1 LIGVKPAVPPA
12 IRVLQD
18 MEFLLLLLLIA
29 LNGLFAMS
37 EMAVVSSRKARLQ
50 QWADEGR
57 PGALAALALANDP
70 SRFLATIQI
79 GITVIGVMSGAFG
92 EASFAEDLAR
102 RLSGWPA
109 LAPHARTLALA
120 IVVTAIAFVSLIAGE
135 LVPKRLALVN
145 PEWTAGLVAPLMSAL
160 ARMAFPL
167 VRMLSA
173 TTDVVLKALGA
184 AGRTAP
190 PIGEEEIKVLME
202 QGAKAGVF
210 EMHEPLIVSRLF
222 RLGELRVTGV
232 MTPWPDIVYL
242 DLAQPLAWNVE
253 RIAASGHSRFP
264 VVHADPR
271 KVEGIV
277 LTKTLLADAV
287 LGKRV
292 DIAGAMA
299 RPLFV
304 PESLTAMEV
313 VALFRKHRQTVGLV
327 VDEHGELQG
336 LVTINDIV
344 SALAGD
350 IATVEEAEERDVV
363 RREEG
368 SWLIDG
374 SVTVQRFKEA
384 VGIRAGLPEEEL
396 GTYHTLGGFAM
407 MRLGRV
413 PRVGDAFTW
422 ESYRVEVVDMDGNR
436 VDKVLVT
443 RLPAM
448 PDAMRGEPG

>member
-1 LIGVKPAVPPA
+1 MIGVNSADPRATTVGSG
-12 IRVLQD
+12 

-37 EMAVVSSRKARLQ
+37 EMAVVSSRKSRLQ
-50 QWADEGR
+50 RWADEGR
-57 PGALAALALANDP
+57 PGARVALALANDP
-70 SRFLATIQI
+70 SRFLATIQV

-92 EASFAEDLAR
+92 EASFAAGLAR
-102 RLSGWPA
+102 WLSGWPA
-109 LAPHARTLALA
+109 LAPHADTLALA
-120 IVVTAIAFVSLIAGE
+120 IVVAAIAFVSLIAGE

-145 PEWTAGLVAPLMSAL
+145 PEGTAGLVAPLMSAL
-160 ARMAFPL
+160 SRIAYPL

-173 TTDVVLKALGA
+173 ITDLVLKALGA

-210 EMHEPLIVSRLF
+210 EKHEPQIVSRLF
-222 RLGELRVTGV
+222 GLGELRVTAL

-242 DLAQPLAWNVE
+242 DLAQPLAWNAE

-271 KVEGIV
+271 KVEGVV

-336 LVTINDIV
+336 LVTINDV
-344 SALAGD
+344 VNALAGD
-350 IATVEEAEERDVV
+350 IASVEEAGEPDVV

-374 SVTVQRFKEA
+374 SVTVHRFKEA
-384 VGIRAGLPEEEL
+384 VGIRALLPEEESDS
-396 GTYHTLGGFAM
+396 YHTLGGFAM

-443 RLPAM
+443 RLPAVKQ
-448 PDAMRGEPG
+448 

>member
-1 LIGVKPAVPPA
+1 
-12 IRVLQD
+12 

-50 QWADEGR
+50 RWADEGR

-92 EASFAEDLAR
+92 EASFAEGLAQW
-102 RLSGWPA
+102 LSGWPA
-109 LAPHARTLALA
+109 LAPHARALALA
-120 IVVTAIAFVSLIAGE
+120 IVVTAIAFMSLIAGE

-167 VRMLSA
+167 VRLLSA

-190 PIGEEEIKVLME
+190 PVGEEEIKVLME

-232 MTPWPDIVYL
+232 MTPWPDIVHL

-292 DIAGAMA
+292 DLAGAMA

-344 SALAGD
+344 NALAGD

-363 RREEG
+363 RREDG

-384 VGIRAGLPEEEL
+384 VGIRADLPEEEL

-413 PRVGDAFTW
+413 PRVGDAFAW

-448 PDAMRGEPG
+448 PDARRDEPT

>member
-1 LIGVKPAVPPA
+1 
-12 IRVLQD
+12 

-50 QWADEGR
+50 RWADEGR

-92 EASFAEDLAR
+92 EASFAEGLAQW
-102 RLSGWPA
+102 LSGWPA
-109 LAPHARTLALA
+109 LAPHARALALA
-120 IVVTAIAFVSLIAGE
+120 IVVTAIAIMSLIAGE

-167 VRMLSA
+167 VRLLSA

-190 PIGEEEIKVLME
+190 PVGEEEIKVLME

-232 MTPWPDIVYL
+232 MTPWPDIVHL

-292 DIAGAMA
+292 DLAGAMA

-344 SALAGD
+344 NALAGD

-363 RREEG
+363 RREDG

-384 VGIRAGLPEEEL
+384 VGIRADLPEEEL

-413 PRVGDAFTW
+413 PRVGDAFAW

-448 PDAMRGEPG
+448 PDARRGEPT

>member
-1 LIGVKPAVPPA
+1 
-12 IRVLQD
+12 

-50 QWADEGR
+50 RWADEGR

-92 EASFAEDLAR
+92 EASFAEGLAQW
-102 RLSGWPA
+102 LSGWPA
-109 LAPHARTLALA
+109 LAPHARALALA
-120 IVVTAIAFVSLIAGE
+120 IVVTAIAFMSLTAGE

-145 PEWTAGLVAPLMSAL
+145 PEWTAGLVAPLMSTL

-167 VRMLSA
+167 VRLLSA

-190 PIGEEEIKVLME
+190 PVGEEEIKVLME

-232 MTPWPDIVYL
+232 MTPWPDIVHL

-292 DIAGAMA
+292 DLAGAMA

-344 SALAGD
+344 NALAGD

-363 RREEG
+363 RREDG

-384 VGIRAGLPEEEL
+384 VGIRADLPEEEL

-413 PRVGDAFTW
+413 PRVGDAFAW

-448 PDAMRGEPG
+448 PDARRDEPT

>member
-1 LIGVKPAVPPA
+1 
-12 IRVLQD
+12 

-50 QWADEGR
+50 RWADEGR

-92 EASFAEDLAR
+92 EASFAEGLAQW
-102 RLSGWPA
+102 LSGWPA
-109 LAPHARTLALA
+109 LAPHARALALA
-120 IVVTAIAFVSLIAGE
+120 IVVTAIAIMSLIAGE

-167 VRMLSA
+167 VRLLSA

-190 PIGEEEIKVLME
+190 PVGEEEIKVLME

-232 MTPWPDIVYL
+232 MTPWPDIVHL

-292 DIAGAMA
+292 DLAGAMA

-304 PESLTAMEV
+304 PESLTAMEA

-344 SALAGD
+344 NALAGD

-363 RREEG
+363 RREDG

-384 VGIRAGLPEEEL
+384 VGIRADLPEEEL

-413 PRVGDAFTW
+413 PRVGDAFAW

-448 PDAMRGEPG
+448 PDARRGEPT

>member
-1 LIGVKPAVPPA
+1 M
-12 IRVLQD
+12 D
-18 MEFLLLLLLIA
+18 FLLLLLLIA

-50 QWADEGR
+50 RWADEGR

-92 EASFAEDLAR
+92 EARFAERLAR
-102 RLSGWPA
+102 WLSGWPA
-109 LAPHARTLALA
+109 LAPHADALALA
-120 IVVTAIAFVSLIAGE
+120 TVVAAIAFASLIAGE

-160 ARMAFPL
+160 ARIAYPL

-173 TTDVVLKALGA
+173 TTDLVLKALGA

-210 EMHEPLIVSRLF
+210 EKHEPLIVSRLF
-222 RLGELRVTGV
+222 RLGELRVTGL

-242 DLAQPLAWNVE
+242 DLEEPLEWNVE

-264 VVHADPR
+264 VVRADPR

-287 LGKRV
+287 LGKQV
-292 DIAGAMA
+292 DIAGSMA

-313 VALFRKHRQTVGLV
+313 VALLRKHRQTAGLV

-336 LVTINDIV
+336 LVTINDV
-344 SALAGD
+344 VKALAGD

-384 VGIRAGLPEEEL
+384 VGIRALLPEEESDS
-396 GTYHTLGGFAM
+396 YHTLGGFAM

-422 ESYRVEVVDMDGNR
+422 ESYRVEVVDMDVNR

-443 RLPAM
+443 RLPAVKQ
-448 PDAMRGEPG
+448 

>member
-1 LIGVKPAVPPA
+1 
-12 IRVLQD
+12 

-50 QWADEGR
+50 RWADEGR

-92 EASFAEDLAR
+92 EASFAEGLAQW
-102 RLSGWPA
+102 LSGWPA
-109 LAPHARTLALA
+109 LAPHARALALA
-120 IVVTAIAFVSLIAGE
+120 IVVTAIAFMSLIAGE

-167 VRMLSA
+167 VRLLSA

-190 PIGEEEIKVLME
+190 PVGEEEIKVLME

-232 MTPWPDIVYL
+232 MTPWPDIVHL

-292 DIAGAMA
+292 DLAGAMA

-344 SALAGD
+344 NALAGD

-363 RREEG
+363 RREDG

-384 VGIRAGLPEEEL
+384 VGIRADLPEEEL

-413 PRVGDAFTW
+413 PRVGDAFAW

-448 PDAMRGEPG
+448 PDARRGEPT

>member
-1 LIGVKPAVPPA
+1 
-12 IRVLQD
+12 
-18 MEFLLLLLLIA
+18 
-29 LNGLFAMS
+29 
-37 EMAVVSSRKARLQ
+37 
-50 QWADEGR
+50 
-57 PGALAALALANDP
+57 
-70 SRFLATIQI
+70 
-79 GITVIGVMSGAFG
+79 
-92 EASFAEDLAR
+92 
-102 RLSGWPA
+102 
-109 LAPHARTLALA
+109 
-120 IVVTAIAFVSLIAGE
+120 
-135 LVPKRLALVN
+135 
-145 PEWTAGLVAPLMSAL
+145 
-160 ARMAFPL
+160 MAFPL
-167 VRMLSA
+167 VRLLSA

-190 PIGEEEIKVLME
+190 PVGEEEIKVLME

-232 MTPWPDIVYL
+232 MTPWPDIVHL

-292 DIAGAMA
+292 DLAGAMA

-304 PESLTAMEV
+304 PESLTAMEA

-344 SALAGD
+344 NALAGD

-363 RREEG
+363 RREDG

-384 VGIRAGLPEEEL
+384 VGIRADLPEEEL

-413 PRVGDAFTW
+413 PRVGDAFAW

-448 PDAMRGEPG
+448 PDARRGEPT

>member
-1 LIGVKPAVPPA
+1 MIGVKPGVPPA
-12 IRVLQD
+12 VRVLQD

-50 QWADEGR
+50 RWADEGR

-92 EASFAEDLAR
+92 EASFAEGLAQW
-102 RLSGWPA
+102 LSGWPA
-109 LAPHARTLALA
+109 LAPHARALALA
-120 IVVTAIAFVSLIAGE
+120 IVVTAIAIMSLIAGE

-167 VRMLSA
+167 VRLLSA

-190 PIGEEEIKVLME
+190 PVGEEEIKVLME

-232 MTPWPDIVYL
+232 MTPWPDIVHL

-292 DIAGAMA
+292 DLAGAMA

-344 SALAGD
+344 NALAGD

-363 RREEG
+363 RREDG

-384 VGIRAGLPEEEL
+384 VGIRADLPEEEL

-413 PRVGDAFTW
+413 PRVGDAFAW

-448 PDAMRGEPG
+448 PDARRGEPT

>member
-1 LIGVKPAVPPA
+1 
-12 IRVLQD
+12 

-50 QWADEGR
+50 RWADEGR

-92 EASFAEDLAR
+92 EASFAEGLAQW
-102 RLSGWPA
+102 LSGWPA
-109 LAPHARTLALA
+109 LAPHARALALA
-120 IVVTAIAFVSLIAGE
+120 IVVTAIAFMSLIAGE

-167 VRMLSA
+167 VRLLSA

-190 PIGEEEIKVLME
+190 PLGEEEIKVLME

-232 MTPWPDIVYL
+232 MTPWPDIVHL

-292 DIAGAMA
+292 DLAGAMA

-304 PESLTAMEV
+304 PESLTAMEA

-344 SALAGD
+344 NALAGD

-363 RREEG
+363 RREDG

-384 VGIRAGLPEEEL
+384 VGIRADLPEEEL

-413 PRVGDAFTW
+413 PRVGDAFAW

-448 PDAMRGEPG
+448 PDARRGEPT

>member
-1 LIGVKPAVPPA
+1 
-12 IRVLQD
+12 
-18 MEFLLLLLLIA
+18 MELLLLAFLIL

-37 EMAVVSSRKARLQ
+37 EMAIVSSRKARLH
-50 QWADEGR
+50 QWALEKR
-57 PGALAALALANDP
+57 PGATAALALANDP
-70 SRFLATIQI
+70 SRFLATVQI

-92 EASFAEDLAR
+92 EASFAGSLAQW
-102 RLSGWPA
+102 LAGWPA
-109 LAPHARTLALA
+109 LAAHAQGLALA
-120 IVVTAIAFVSLIAGE
+120 IVVAAVAFASIIAGE

-145 PEWTAGLVAPLMSAL
+145 PEWTAGLVAPLMALL
-160 ARMAFPL
+160 ARLAFPL
-167 VRMLSA
+167 VRGLSA
-173 TTDVVLKALGA
+173 TTDAVLKLLGL

-190 PIGEEEIKVLME
+190 PVGEEEIKVLME

-210 EMHEPLIVSRLF
+210 EKHEPQIVSRLF

-242 DLAQPLAWNVE
+242 DLEQPLEWNVK

-264 VVHADPR
+264 AVRADPR
-271 KVEGIV
+271 KVEGMV

-292 DIAGAMA
+292 DIAASMA

-313 VALFRKHRQTVGLV
+313 VALFRKHRQTAGLI

-336 LVTINDIV
+336 LVTINDV
-344 SALAGD
+344 VKALAGD
-350 IATVEEAEERDVV
+350 IAMVEEAEERDIV
-363 RREEG
+363 RRAEG

-374 SVTVQRFKEA
+374 AVTVQRFKEA
-384 VGIRAGLPEEEL
+384 VGIRIELPEEDL

-407 MRLGRV
+407 LQLARV

-422 ESYRVEVVDMDGNR
+422 EAYRIEVVDMDGNR

-443 RLPAM
+443 RLPA
-448 PDAMRGEPG
+448 AGK

>member
-1 LIGVKPAVPPA
+1 
-12 IRVLQD
+12 
-18 MEFLLLLLLIA
+18 MELLLLAFLIL

-37 EMAVVSSRKARLQ
+37 EMAVVSSRKARLY
-50 QWADEGR
+50 QWAAEGR
-57 PGALAALALANDP
+57 PGATAALALASDP
-70 SRFLATIQI
+70 SRFLATVQI
-79 GITVIGVMSGAFG
+79 GITVIAVTSGAIG
-92 EASFAEDLAR
+92 EASFATGLAQW
-102 RLSGWPA
+102 LAGWPA
-109 LAPHARTLALA
+109 LAAHAEALALT
-120 IVVTAIAFVSLIAGE
+120 IVVTAIAFVSLVAGE

-145 PEWTAGLVAPLMSAL
+145 PEWIAGLVAPLMTLL
-160 ARMAFPL
+160 ARLAFPL

-173 TTDVVLKALGA
+173 TTDAVLKAFGL

-210 EMHEPLIVSRLF
+210 EKHEPLIVSRLF

-242 DLAQPLAWNVE
+242 DLERPLEWNVE

-264 VVHADPR
+264 VVRADPR
-271 KVEGIV
+271 KVEGIA

-287 LGKRV
+287 LGRRV
-292 DIAGAMA
+292 DIAGSMV

-304 PESLTAMEV
+304 PESLTSMEV
-313 VALFRKHRQTVGLV
+313 VALFRKHRQTAGLV

-336 LVTINDIV
+336 LVTINDV
-344 SALAGD
+344 VKALAGD

-374 SVTVQRFKEA
+374 AVTVQRFKEA
-384 VGIRAGLPEEEL
+384 VGIQIDLPEEEL

-407 MRLGRV
+407 MQLGRV
-413 PRVGDAFTW
+413 PRVGDGFTW
-422 ESYRVEVVDMDGNR
+422 ESYRIEVVDMDGNR
-436 VDKVLVT
+436 VDKLLVT
-443 RLPAM
+443 RLPAVK
-448 PDAMRGEPG
+448 R